1 MCWRLPKEMPS
12 LGLSDCSSM
21 LFSPGKMCVNRNACL
36 QVPLQVA
43 YNCRNP
49 APLNGIASKSAS
61 AQQYVR
67 DLRYI
72 LGDGWTP
79 VSQNTPKG
87 QHNESWALGLSWNSN
102 CIESKEN
109 VPECEMLF
117 DAGFRATGGAQIK
130 RVPAGGTVKFNSCS
144 VLFDTTFLNSS
155 TCFQVPH
162 SLSRMLHILMPARH
176 HCPPLHAE
184 QFSGKVPQAV

>member
-1 MCWRLPKEMPS
+1 MSL
-12 LGLSDCSSM
+12 LGLSHCSSI
-21 LFSPGKMCVNRNACL
+21 LFSPGKLGVNRNACL

-49 APLNGIASKSAS
+49 TPLNGIASNSAS

-67 DLRYI
+67 DLRYF

-79 VSQNTPKG
+79 VSLNTPKG

-117 DAGFRATGGAQIK
+117 DAEFRATGGAQIK
-130 RVPAGGTVKFNSCS
+130 RVPAGGTVEFNSCS

-155 TCFQVPH
+155 TCFQVTH
-162 SLSRMLHILMPARH
+162 SSSMTLQIKLAARPSLPSHACQAILQEGCSGSVSILS
-176 HCPPLHAE
+176 C
-184 QFSGKVPQAV
+184 